1 VRVLSSVKYACL
13 PRSAAQ
19 EGISVSGT
27 EGVLSLALD
36 RVALHL
42 GDIVNP
48 RALNIILLILYV
60 LGTGNLA
67 RADGQTEALA
77 RIALSSTALSPRGIR
92 EASAPALVGRAE
104 AAARAPSM
112 ENESRVTAEVLHV
125 ESVHSSQ
132 LNIAPPQFFTRVR
145 LRLLTVGDTS
155 GTPSFLTG
163 RDGTVL
169 DAYTREQVTAD
180 LLEKKIECKIR
191 YRGDER
197 GGMYWLYEIRALSGS
212 S

>member
-1 VRVLSSVKYACL
+1 MRVCSTVMYACL
-13 PRSAAQ
+13 PRSATQ

-36 RVALHL
+36 RVAQHL

-48 RALNIILLILYV
+48 RVVSITLLILYT

-67 RADGQTEALA
+67 RAEAA
-77 RIALSSTALSPRGIR
+77 
-92 EASAPALVGRAE
+92 ASAP
-104 AAARAPSM
+104 SI

-163 RDGTVL
+163 RDGTIL
-169 DAYTREQVTAD
+169 DAYTREQVNAD
-180 LLEKKIECKIR
+180 LIGKKIECTLR

-197 GGMYWLYEIRALSGS
+197 GGLYWLYEIRALSGS